1 LHGKNCTKRKSAIVW
16 DINGEDYW
24 IIDEI
29 VPDQTRKEQN
39 IKKDTS
45 YD

>member
-1 LHGKNCTKRKSAIVW
+1 MEKIVQNANLPYVW

-39 IKKDTS
+39 IKKK
-45 YD
+45 YLI